1 MFSQDKCWKYAH
13 DESKSVI
20 EELGQE
26 DGNEA
31 SIRMH

>member
-1 MFSQDKCWKYAH
+1 MFSREKRWKYAH